1 MEIRPAEPSEYA
13 AIGDL
18 LVASYGA
25 IEGLTLDE
33 TLADELRDVESRAR
47 DSLVL
52 VAITAGRIVGT
63 INYVPDETSRAA
75 EFEDPAGAGIRKLAV
90 DHGVRRGGVGDALSR
105 ACLAEAS
112 RAGRTTVYLHT
123 TRWMTG
129 AQPLYEALGF
139 VRDPTLDWEPEPGL
153 LLLGYRRGV
162 E

>member
-25 IEGLTLDE
+25 IEGFTVDG
-33 TLADELRDVESRAR
+33 TLADELRDLGTRAR

-63 INYVPDETSRAA
+63 ITYVPGTTSRAA
-75 EFEDPAGAGIRKLAV
+75 EFEDPAGAGIRMLAV
-90 DHGVRRGGVGDALSR
+90 DPAVRRGGVGDALSR

-123 TRWMTG
+123 TQWMTG
-129 AQPLYEALGF
+129 AQSLYEALGF

-153 LLLGYRRGV
+153 LLLGYRRTV

>member
-25 IEGLTLDE
+25 IEGFTVDE
-33 TLADELRDVESRAR
+33 SLADELRDVAGRAR

-63 INYVPDETSRAA
+63 ITYVPGTTSRAA
-75 EFEDPAGAGIRKLAV
+75 EFEDPAGAGIRMLAV
-90 DHGVRRGGVGDALSR
+90 DPAVRRGGVGDALSR

-123 TRWMTG
+123 TQWMTG
-129 AQPLYEALGF
+129 AQSLYEALGF

-153 LLLGYRRGV
+153 LLLGYRRTV

>member
-13 AIGDL
+13 TIGDL

-25 IEGLTLDE
+25 IEGFTVDE
-33 TLADELRDVESRAR
+33 TLADELRDVGTRAR

-63 INYVPDETSRAA
+63 ITYVPGTTSRAA
-75 EFEDPAGAGIRKLAV
+75 EFEDPAGAGIRMLAV
-90 DHGVRRGGVGDALSR
+90 DPAVRRGGVGDALSR

-123 TRWMTG
+123 TQWMTG
-129 AQPLYEALGF
+129 AQSLYEALGF

-153 LLLGYRRGV
+153 LLLGYRRTV